1 MTERLDLA
9 AINARLAERMD
20 DLARHLAGEP
30 ASRSR
35 DELRFRGKGSLAVM
49 IAGPKRGAWHDHEAG
64 CGGDPLGLVA
74 HLRRMP
80 MRDAYAWAL
89 AWVGEVPD
97 QHDPVT
103 RRTAVAPPEG
113 PHGASSDAPD
123 LRKQWSI
130 GKGRTLWREA
140 VPAHDM
146 LRAYLA
152 ARGLT
157 LPENAPLRFHPRAWR
172 NSDYG
177 PHGPAMVA
185 LMTLPETGE
194 ACGAHVTYLRA
205 DGAGK
210 AEGKRPKVML
220 GTVGVIRLAPDEDA
234 TTGLGLAEGIETA
247 LAVMQRGRWSP
258 VWAATSAGAMDRFPV
273 LPGIEALTI
282 FADAD
287 GAGIK
292 AARECG
298 RRWATAGRE
307 ARLLA
312 PPIGDWND
320 VLPRVGEA
328 A

>member
-1 MTERLDLA
+1 MTDRPDLA
-9 AINARLAERMD
+9 TVNARLTERMD
-20 DLARHLAGEP
+20 DLAQHLAGEP
-30 ASRSR
+30 SSRSR
-35 DELRFRGKGSLAVM
+35 DELRFRGKGSLSVM
-49 IAGPKRGAWHDHEAG
+49 IAGPKRGIWHDYEAS

-74 HLRRMP
+74 HLRRTP

-89 AWVGEVPD
+89 AWLGEFP
-97 QHDPVT
+97 HHRHPAT
-103 RRTAVAPPEG
+103 RRAPVAPPEA
-113 PHGASSDAPD
+113 PHGASQDVGD
-123 LRKQWSI
+123 LRKQWSVAKA
-130 GKGRTLWREA
+130 GALWRDA
-140 VPAHDM
+140 VPGHDM

-157 LPENAPLRFHPRAWR
+157 LPEDAPLRFHPRAWR
-172 NSDYG
+172 NAEYG

-194 ACGAHVTYLRA
+194 PCGAHVTYLRA

-210 AEGKRPKVML
+210 AEGQRQKVML
-220 GTVGVIRLAPDEDA
+220 GAAGVIRLVPDADVS
-234 TTGLGLAEGIETA
+234 TGLGLAEGIETA
-247 LAVMQRGRWSP
+247 LAVMQRAGWSP

-292 AARECG
+292 AARACG
-298 RRWATAGRE
+298 RRWAAAGRE

-312 PPIGDWND
+312 PPAGDWND
-320 VLPRVGEA
+320 ALPRVGEA